1 MAIIIFCIKFKT
13 KPENGGRYM
22 SIERRKV
29 VIIGAGHVGSHV
41 GFSLVTQGVCEE
53 IVYIDVDKDKA
64 IAQAEDTM
72 DATVYCPHHVDVKVG
87 DYSDL
92 DDADIAVMCA
102 GPLPDLSKG
111 EDRVGSM
118 GTTLRCL
125 GSIIEGIK
133 SSKFDGIIISI
144 SNPADIIA
152 AYLQY
157 KTGYP
162 EKKLISTST
171 TLDSARLRKTL
182 ARELNIDQK
191 SIYAYALGEHGE
203 TQMVPWSCASIF
215 GKPLF
220 KLMEEYPD
228 TYGKLDLDRIAA
240 DARYGGWL
248 VYKGKGSTEFGIAA
262 SCVEII
268 KTIFGDEK
276 KVCTVAVKL
285 HGEYGQS
292 DVYASVPAIIG
303 RNGVEGVIEL
313 DMNEDELKL
322 FAQSCDGMR
331 KNFQAALEMKL

>member
-133 SSKFDGIIISI
+133 GSKFDGIIISI

-157 KTGYP
+157 KTGYT

-228 TYGKLDLDRIAA
+228 TYGKLDLDNGKEPTIILDSIAA
-240 DARYGGWL
+240 FDTTAGSGVKKPEEPGPKRDILWLNATALSEEDFDELVAMLGNYEGETACAIKRGDKKFRLGGGVNYCRGLLAELSIWLDDA
-248 VYKGKGSTEFGIAA
+248 
-262 SCVEII
+262 
-268 KTIFGDEK
+268 D
-276 KVCTVAVKL
+276 VKL
-285 HGEYGQS
+285 
-292 DVYASVPAIIG
+292 V
-303 RNGVEGVIEL
+303 
-313 DMNEDELKL
+313 
-322 FAQSCDGMR
+322 
-331 KNFQAALEMKL
+331 